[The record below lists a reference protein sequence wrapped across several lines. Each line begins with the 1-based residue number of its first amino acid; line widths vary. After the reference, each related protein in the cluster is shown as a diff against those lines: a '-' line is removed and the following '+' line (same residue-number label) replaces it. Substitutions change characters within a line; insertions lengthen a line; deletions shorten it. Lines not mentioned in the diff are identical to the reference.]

1 MTHAKAQSRM
11 TDQDVQ
17 NMLKNINQDAKSFR
31 SSFDSAIKKST
42 IRKTTQEKDARLL
55 VKQFQDQTQ
64 GMVHEFQQTKKL
76 VNSLP
81 VALASSK
88 KISDLMSSVSLGDQV
103 TSQWARVK
111 TELDTITDEF
121 HMVPAPQ

>member
-1 MTHAKAQSRM
+1 M